1 MSIDTPLPDATHLSW
16 AHYYEGR
23 VTWRSFRY
31 NLTGHLP
38 FFRRVLW
45 PRPHMALEVGTG
57 TATMTALVGYCGV
70 RTTSLD
76 LQRPILER
84 GRDTLRRFHSGAGLV
99 QGDAFNLPFADAA
112 YDVAFSQGFFE
123 HFEDADIEKLLR
135 EQARVARRV
144 VFSVPNAAYG
154 VQDFGN
160 ERLLSKRQWDEMISR
175 AGLRMVESQDY
186 APIRRHRRD
195 RVAVHYLAVVTS
207 H

>member
-1 MSIDTPLPDATHLSW
+1 M
-16 AHYYEGR
+16 
-23 VTWRSFRY
+23 
-31 NLTGHLP
+31 
-38 FFRRVLW
+38 
-45 PRPHMALEVGTG
+45 
-57 TATMTALVGYCGV
+57 
-70 RTTSLD
+70 
-76 LQRPILER
+76 
-84 GRDTLRRFHSGAGLV
+84 
-99 QGDAFNLPFADAA
+99 QGDAFNLPFADGA

-123 HFEDADIEKLLR
+123 HFEDADIENLLR

-160 ERLLSKRQWDEMISR
+160 ERLLTKPAWDGLISR
-175 AGLRMVESQDY
+175 SGLRLLDSQDY